1 MAGASADAEVTSL
14 WQASG
19 GPFNQKQEIPRLC
32 RGDSRCLTYSG
43 VHRRTDVVS
52 RQAHDEGDTDGRRI
66 EPKAAGGSANIT

>member
-1 MAGASADAEVTSL
+1 MLGYLRVALTK
-14 WQASG
+14 
-19 GPFNQKQEIPRLC
+19 KQENPRLC

-66 EPKAAGGSANIT
+66 EPKAQQVGVQISHSIYSEVPT